1 MPKKEM
7 AWVKLSGWLFILGII
22 IAIVVGLFPSIVD
35 STTITGVLAVL
46 GFIIG
51 LLGIA
56 GMGTLEKCDVDVFL
70 LAVIALMAA
79 GGAGQAFSKIP
90 YIGEQYLM
98 PIVNYIGIL
107 VVPAAVLIALKA
119 IWKSASTKF

>member
-79 GGAGQAFSKIP
+79 GGAGRAFENIL
-90 YIGEQYLM
+90 YIGPYLM
-98 PIVNYIGIL
+98 SIVNYIGVL

-119 IWKSASTKF
+119 IWKAASTKF

>member
-1 MPKKEM
+1 MAKK
-7 AWVKLSGWLFILGII
+7 ATGWVKASGWLFVLGIL
-22 IAIVVGLFPSIVD
+22 IAVVAGLVPSIESATV
-35 STTITGVLAVL
+35 IPVLAII

-56 GMGTLEKCDVDVFL
+56 GMGTLEKCDIDVFL

-79 GGAGQAFSKIP
+79 GGAGSAFENVLYVGS
-90 YIGEQYLM
+90 YLKA
-98 PIVNYIGIL
+98 IVDYVGVL

-119 IWKSASTKF
+119 IWTSASTKF